1 MKIEVLTLFPE
12 MFEPLNVGILG
23 KAQQNGLFELN
34 LTNIRDYSLDKHKK
48 VDDTPFGGG
57 AGMVMQIEPIDRI
70 ITHLKSQCDY
80 DEVIY
85 TSPDGETFNQRIK
98 EIMSETSFNP
108 EENLFDKIKYICSFN
123 AVDHEKQRHFVE
135 IIYAL
140 KIDEGNMIYVDTKI
154 FKFWKWMT
162 MEDIKNDKLFF
173 GFEKFI
179 EKFKVKEIK
188 DILKIKSV

>member
-1 MKIEVLTLFPE
+1 MNQQSQQPQPTQSQHPKVLINIILINSNETKILFVKKRNKAYWE
-12 MFEPLNVGILG
+12 LLGHIL
-23 KAQQNGLFELN
+23 E
-34 LTNIRDYSLDKHKK
+34 Y
-48 VDDTPFGGG
+48 
-57 AGMVMQIEPIDRI
+57 
-70 ITHLKSQCDY
+70 
-80 DEVIY
+80 
-85 TSPDGETFNQRIK
+85 GETFNQRIK
-98 EIMSETSFNP
+98 EIMSETSFNLE

>member
-1 MKIEVLTLFPE
+1 MNQQSQQPQPTQSQHPKVLINIILINSNETKILFVKKRNKAYWE
-12 MFEPLNVGILG
+12 LLGHIL
-23 KAQQNGLFELN
+23 E
-34 LTNIRDYSLDKHKK
+34 Y
-48 VDDTPFGGG
+48 
-57 AGMVMQIEPIDRI
+57 
-70 ITHLKSQCDY
+70 
-80 DEVIY
+80 
-85 TSPDGETFNQRIK
+85 GETFKQRIK
-98 EIMSETSFNP
+98 EIMSETSFNLE

-123 AVDHEKQRHFVE
+123 AVDYEKQRHFVE

-162 MEDIKNDKLFF
+162 MEVIKNDKLFF